1 MHCCAYTD
9 INGHARTYTHVHTH
23 THTHTHI
30 HTHTHTH
37 THVFP
42 QALQQ
47 RLATA
52 AAVQAHVD
60 AQEQDVIRRMD
71 ALHAE
76 LSLIRDQ
83 REEQNMKMQ
92 GVREEVCVCYVCVWI
107 CVRALTG
114 CVDGPD

>member
-1 MHCCAYTD
+1 M
-9 INGHARTYTHVHTH
+9 
-23 THTHTHI
+23 
-30 HTHTHTH
+30 
-37 THVFP
+37 
-42 QALQQ
+42 
-47 RLATA
+47 
-52 AAVQAHVD
+52 
-60 AQEQDVIRRMD
+60 IRRMD